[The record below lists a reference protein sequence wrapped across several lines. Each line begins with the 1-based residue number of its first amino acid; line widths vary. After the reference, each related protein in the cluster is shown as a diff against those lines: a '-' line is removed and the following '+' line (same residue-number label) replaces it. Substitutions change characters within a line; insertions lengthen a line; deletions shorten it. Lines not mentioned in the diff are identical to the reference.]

1 MFNVQSRKIN
11 PQILEAQL
19 KQLTC
24 IYRNESEFS
33 QIIRISQPSSAFFE
47 RAILPNQCVQFSAP
61 TDALLEIYE
70 GVMFSCV
77 HSDTIPCSQLVIAT
91 DIDMNQNRLNAKET
105 NRDFQDVFSVAV

>member
-24 IYRNESEFS
+24 IYRNESEFM
-33 QIIRISQPSSAFFE
+33 QIIRISQPSSAFLE

-61 TDALLEIYE
+61 IDALLEIYE
-70 GVMFSCV
+70 GAMFSCV
-77 HSDTIPCSQLVIAT
+77 HADTIPCSQMVITT
-91 DIDMNQNRLNAKET
+91 DMDMNQNRPNVKEA
-105 NRDFQDVFSVAV
+105 NRDLQAIFSVAA

>member
-24 IYRNESEFS
+24 IYRNESEFM
-33 QIIRISQPSSAFFE
+33 QIIRISQPSSAFLE

-70 GVMFSCV
+70 AAISGSI
-77 HSDTIPCSQLVIAT
+77 HADTIPCSQIAILNTDMGRTLSVVKESCKDLLVA
-91 DIDMNQNRLNAKET
+91 MA
-105 NRDFQDVFSVAV
+105 A